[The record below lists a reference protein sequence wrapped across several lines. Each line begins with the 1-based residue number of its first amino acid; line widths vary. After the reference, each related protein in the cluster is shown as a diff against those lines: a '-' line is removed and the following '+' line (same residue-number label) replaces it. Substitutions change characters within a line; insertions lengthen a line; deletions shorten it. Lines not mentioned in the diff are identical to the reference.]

1 MNGSGPSLLGEGG
14 KEEREEGK
22 EKDFEF
28 SMKVSIIY
36 LEKKILH

>member
-22 EKDFEF
+22 GK
-28 SMKVSIIY
+28 
-36 LEKKILH
+36 KKILSFLWKYQ